1 MDLYGC
7 QSNQVT
13 SVYDDVSADRS
24 SSMNSEGSDLI
35 RQHFTVQMDND
46 QILLLKQPKSFPR

>member
-46 QILLLKQPKSFPR
+46 QILL